1 MMAYKIIK
9 EKGCQFCCFACLQI
23 SQQDEI
29 EQLKTE
35 VARLSSLVSE
45 VQSTP
50 SQDVS
55 SAGPTVPRSYA
66 STVSTGESNTSKP
79 TKTNT
84 ILKSNR
90 KFNIVIYGIGECKQG
105 AKWPERLASDLSK
118 VGSVLTD
125 IDGSL
130 TSNSIKDCY
139 HLRKYRADQE
149 KPRPILVKF
158 VRIEDVSKVLANR
171 SAATP
176 PIVVK
181 PDMARD
187 ERLRESTLLKERW
200 RLISSGVP
208 KRAIKIS
215 RSKMYVHNVEYG
227 TYSQSGFVHASTA
240 RSDLITPVTEH
251 TKNLGPHDTS
261 TSTTQP
267 RSQSVPSLSPPL
279 CDLSATVTGALPHS
293 TLHCPSPTTVNNP
306 SPDQHSTR
314 ASSPPRNHD

>member
-1 MMAYKIIK
+1 MAYKIIK
-9 EKGCQFCCFACLQI
+9 EKGYQFRCFTCLQI

-29 EQLKTE
+29 EQLKAE

-45 VQSTP
+45 VLSTP

-66 STVSTGESNTSKP
+66 STVSTGESNTPKP

-84 ILKSNR
+84 ILESNR

-139 HLRKYRADQE
+139 HLGKYRADQE

-171 SAATP
+171 SAVTP

-181 PDMARD
+181 PDMTRD

-227 TYSQSGFVHASTA
+227 TYSQSGFVLANTA
-240 RSDLITPVTEH
+240 RSDLITQVTEH
-251 TKNLGPHDTS
+251 TKNLGPLDTS
-261 TSTTQP
+261 VSTSQS

-293 TLHCPSPTTVNNP
+293 TLHCPSPTAVNIP
-306 SPDQHSTR
+306 SPD
-314 ASSPPRNHD
+314 